1 METEIRYL
9 RTLELDLARAAA
21 WATDGLE
28 PGEGRG
34 GRRRGRRVVSG
45 GGRRRRRW
53 PVFTAAAA
61 AFVVL
66 AFVVGFFSQ
75 GGGDSPFR
83 RLAGAPAPQFTQVG
97 EAVNGAGGG
106 AAGPSPARLG
116 PNTHSAYLNYTVNAD
131 GSLGLS
137 IGAPGDSST
146 TSPGGSVQDL
156 TGVDLTKT
164 DLSKIVRDGTISLQ
178 IPDGTFDDRFQQV
191 QDVAAAAGGMVLSS
205 STEGEGSGTLTLR
218 IPAAHFEQ
226 AFEAIRKLGTP
237 LASSSKG
244 QDVTAAYL
252 DLQAHL
258 KILKA
263 RRAFLFGLWA
273 KITTVSQS
281 IDLHNRLEDVQ
292 LAIDKIQG
300 QTRFLDDQVALSTLK
315 VDLRE
320 KSTPAQQQAAADVNN
335 PSLGHAW
342 SLGIQGFLNVIATVV
357 IGLGYLVP
365 IAVLAALVLL
375 VVRLVRRRRPEAS

>member
-34 GRRRGRRVVSG
+34 GRRRGRRTVSG

-61 AFVVL
+61 AFIAL
-66 AFVVGFFSQ
+66 AFGAGMLAQGGFGSQ
-75 GGGDSPFR
+75 GSTAGPSA
-83 RLAGAPAPQFTQVG
+83 RLAGKGYAPTAPNAAPG
-97 EAVNGAGGG
+97 GAVPGIAGPASDALHRYTLNSDGTLTFSVEAGGG
-106 AAGPSPARLG
+106 GGTAGS
-116 PNTHSAYLNYTVNAD
+116 S
-131 GSLGLS
+131 GST
-137 IGAPGDSST
+137 PE
-146 TSPGGSVQDL
+146 L
-156 TGVDLTKT
+156 TAVDLTKT

-178 IPDGTFDDRFQQV
+178 IPDGSFDDRFQQV

-218 IPAAHFEQ
+218 IPAVRFEQ
-226 AFEAIRKLGTP
+226 TFEAIRKLGTP

-244 QDVTAAYL
+244 QDVTSAYL

-263 RRAFLFGLWA
+263 RRTFLFGLWA

-320 KSTPAQQQAAADVNN
+320 KSAPAQQQAAADVNN

-365 IAVLAALVLL
+365 IAVIAGLVLL